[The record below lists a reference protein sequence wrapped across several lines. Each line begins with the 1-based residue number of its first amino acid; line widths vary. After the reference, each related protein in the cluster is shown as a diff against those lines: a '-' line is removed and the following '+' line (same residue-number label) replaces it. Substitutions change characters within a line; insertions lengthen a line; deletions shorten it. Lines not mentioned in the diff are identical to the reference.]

1 MNQCIFS
8 AERAYRYVLRR
19 QCSDAVAETP
29 RRIAWIGLNPS
40 TADEVTL
47 DQTLATVCRYSKKWG
62 FSEVIMLN
70 LFAFRATDP
79 RNLKRA
85 EDPIGP
91 DNDRHLL
98 TEVSAAERV
107 IACWGDHGRFSG
119 RDEEVS
125 DLLRAD
131 GVAFECLQRNKSGT
145 PRHPL
150 YLKAGIKTK
159 SYHERREK
167 NE

>member
-1 MNQCIFS
+1 
-8 AERAYRYVLRR
+8 
-19 QCSDAVAETP
+19 
-29 RRIAWIGLNPS
+29 
-40 TADEVTL
+40 
-47 DQTLATVCRYSKKWG
+47 
-62 FSEVIMLN
+62 MLN

-98 TEVSAAERV
+98 TEV
-107 IACWGDHGRFSG
+107 HGRFRG

-125 DLLRAD
+125 NLLRAN

-150 YLKAGIKTK
+150 YVKAGIKTK
-159 SYHERREK
+159 SYREGTDKNEWPRKGAKIAEK
-167 NE
+167 NDR

>member
-1 MNQCIFS
+1 
-8 AERAYRYVLRR
+8 
-19 QCSDAVAETP
+19 
-29 RRIAWIGLNPS
+29 
-40 TADEVTL
+40 
-47 DQTLATVCRYSKKWG
+47 LATVCRYSKKWG

-98 TEVSAAERV
+98 TAVGAAERV
-107 IACWGDHGRFSG
+107 IACWGDQGRFRG

-125 DLLRAD
+125 DLLRAN
-131 GVAFECLQRNKSGT
+131 GVALECLQRNKSGT

-159 SYHERREK
+159 PYRERTEK